1 MATTEQRV
9 DKLEFRFST
18 LEQQVSTVAAKVD
31 MVISELQQQREDMR
45 RLQDRQ
51 DEDRRKHDADMRR
64 LQDRQDAMQA
74 QHNADMRELRE
85 DIKGTLRH
93 IQGLTI
99 ASMVGIAAIAVGV
112 LGFMWLSTRNSIPP
126 PPPPAQ
132 SANIESRAGNS

>member
-1 MATTEQRV
+1 MTE
-9 DKLEFRFST
+9 
-18 LEQQVSTVAAKVD
+18 LEQLNVTLQRQLDAQNARIDNVANKVD
-31 MVISELQQQREDMR
+31 LFIAEAQQQREDMR

-74 QHNADMRELRE
+74 QHNADMKELRE

>member
-9 DKLEFRFST
+9 DKLETRFST

-31 MVISELQQQREDMR
+31 MVIGELQQQRE
-45 RLQDRQ
+45 
-51 DEDRRKHDADMRR
+51 DMRR

-74 QHNADMRELRE
+74 QHNAEV
-85 DIKGTLRH
+85 KGALRH

-99 ASMVGIAAIAVGV
+99 AAMVGIAAIAGATWA
-112 LGFMWLSTRNSIPP
+112 FMWSSTRNTAPP

>member
-9 DKLEFRFST
+9 DKLETRFST
-18 LEQQVSTVAAKVD
+18 LEQQFAATMAKVD
-31 MVISELQQQREDMR
+31 MIVGELHQQREDMR
-45 RLQDRQ
+45 RMN
-51 DEDRRKHDADMRR
+51 E
-64 LQDRQDAMQA
+64 RQDAMQA
-74 QHNADMRELRE
+74 QHNADMKELRE
-85 DIKGTLRH
+85 DIKGSLKH